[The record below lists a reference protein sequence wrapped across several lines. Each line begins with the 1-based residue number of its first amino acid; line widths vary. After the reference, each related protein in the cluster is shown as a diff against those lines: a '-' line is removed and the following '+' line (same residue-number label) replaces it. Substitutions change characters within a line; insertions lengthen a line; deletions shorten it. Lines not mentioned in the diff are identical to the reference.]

1 MCYKSCIF
9 SLTLCIEL
17 QIWMNVTKG
26 PIIVILMQLAI
37 ILKGAIV
44 AHATLDLRA
53 MVFLAQVITCPF
65 LISSLE
71 LYVSKSSVQF
81 SSIEGAVG
89 TYFNLCKLGVCVC
102 VCGELMYGIKIPLQ
116 DFVLQIQGG
125 EGAYLWDTM
134 VYETLYQYIN
144 CIFCQL
150 LFYSSY
156 FMACELQM

>member
-37 ILKGAIV
+37 ILQGAIV
-44 AHATLDLRA
+44 ARATLDLRA
-53 MVFLAQVITCPF
+53 MVFLAQVITSPF

-81 SSIEGAVG
+81 SSIEGTVG

-102 VCGELMYGIKIPLQ
+102 LCVW
-116 DFVLQIQGG
+116 
-125 EGAYLWDTM
+125 GAYVRDKNTFAR
-134 VYETLYQYIN
+134 
-144 CIFCQL
+144 FCVTNSGRGGGV
-150 LFYSSY
+150 FVGHHGI
-156 FMACELQM
+156 